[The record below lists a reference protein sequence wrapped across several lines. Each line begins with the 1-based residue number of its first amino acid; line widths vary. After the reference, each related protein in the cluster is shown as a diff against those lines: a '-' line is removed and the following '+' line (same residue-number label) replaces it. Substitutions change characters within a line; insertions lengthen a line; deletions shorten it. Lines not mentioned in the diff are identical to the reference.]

1 MIKFF
6 RKIRYDLMEKNKT
19 GKYLKYAFG
28 EIVLIVVGIMIA
40 LQLNNYNGQKRQEAE
55 MRQSLTEL
63 KSELESNLHRFYRV
77 LVWYSNKDGLIRQ
90 HLCNTISREDIKN
103 MHDLEIQWF
112 LIRGYLMAPLNR
124 DVLDK
129 VLLDIE
135 YMPAELEDLKVTLRL
150 LDSHYE
156 EMQDNYERY
165 GEISNEEW
173 KYRAEQISWHHELWR
188 WDQPFDEVL
197 RNKVLDYLFDDP
209 HYQNQIYRYWG
220 LMTHNIIEDQ
230 LRIRNTAVF
239 YIESISEYLNPS
251 EDHRY
256 QLPEP
261 FRFDLKEIVGTY
273 RNYKKFL
280 GEGQQNLEYGPYI
293 LFEADGRLFS
303 PTLYN

>member
-1 MIKFF
+1 
-6 RKIRYDLMEKNKT
+6 
-19 GKYLKYAFG
+19 
-28 EIVLIVVGIMIA
+28 
-40 LQLNNYNGQKRQEAE
+40 
-55 MRQSLTEL
+55 
-63 KSELESNLHRFYRV
+63 
-77 LVWYSNKDGLIRQ
+77 
-90 HLCNTISREDIKN
+90 
-103 MHDLEIQWF
+103 
-112 LIRGYLMAPLNR
+112 MAPLNR

-150 LDSHYE
+150 LDSRYE

-220 LMTHNIIEDQ
+220 LMTHSIIEDQ

-303 PTLYN
+303 HTLYNEQQDKNYQSDQTEEWVVLDPNTVISPSGEFMHLVKTESGQTNLEYAACNHRNSYLTKMD